1 MASGNNA
8 LRFADFG
15 ALPKRMLAPIE
26 ADEDE
31 VLLLP
36 ARKFHVKS
44 CLDSGHGLHIVQV
57 EEVTPEYD
65 LLEPVPVPDP
75 VVKPKNDIQGKSQ
88 CDDF

>member
-1 MASGNNA
+1 
-8 LRFADFG
+8 
-15 ALPKRMLAPIE
+15 
-26 ADEDE
+26 DEDE